1 MSIAL
6 PPRSMG
12 TVLLLTVG
20 RVCADAMTN
29 DEVSHRVEVPA
40 FAHASRLRAFT
51 LEVERIY

>member
-12 TVLLLTVG
+12 TVLLTVG

-40 FAHASRLRAFT
+40 FVHASRLRAFT